1 MTTVG
6 SRKKD
11 LEKGMAPPIR
21 YNGSENRARFRRH
34 LIRQFAGSNEFL
46 A

>member
-6 SRKKD
+6 SRKED

-21 YNGSENRARFRRH
+21 YNGSELAR
-34 LIRQFAGSNEFL
+34 LIRQFVHQTASSNELL